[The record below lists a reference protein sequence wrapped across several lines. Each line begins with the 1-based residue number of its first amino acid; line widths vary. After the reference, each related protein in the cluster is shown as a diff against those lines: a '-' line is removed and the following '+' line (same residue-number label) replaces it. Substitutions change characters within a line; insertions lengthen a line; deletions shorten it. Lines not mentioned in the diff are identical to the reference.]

1 MRKKR
6 FHAVCIGFFCQLKYR
21 FMKKL
26 IVPAL
31 LILAGCKESGQGNFT
46 VEGTLKNSDA
56 KTIYLEET
64 SLTNTAPVIVDSAAL
79 GKDGKFELNTLSKG
93 ETIFNLRL
101 NGQQYPLVSLI
112 NDSEEVTVSI
122 DPASKEV
129 YTVKGS
135 SASEALRGYLFTSG
149 EQLKG
154 LYNTSRAIDSMQQA
168 GTADSVVNLQLAQRS
183 VKATEIKTYTADFI
197 GKSKSPSLT
206 LFALGSYQSMSSN
219 PAFGLE
225 GFSQEEVKGIVQK
238 AAALSPNHAGLAQIN
253 KSLQQPAAGQQAAA
267 PASLLNKPAPDFTLP
282 DLAGKPVSLSSFK
295 GKWVLVDFWASW
307 CPPCRAEN
315 PNVVA
320 AYNQF
325 KGKNFTILGVS
336 LDRPGQ
342 KDKWEEA
349 IKADGLAWNHVSDLK
364 FWESAVV
371 PLYNIEG
378 IPYNVLV
385 NPEGVI
391 VAENLRG
398 EDLAKKLQEVL

>member
-1 MRKKR
+1 
-6 FHAVCIGFFCQLKYR
+6 
-21 FMKKL
+21 MKKL

-31 LILAGCKESGQGNFT
+31 LILAGCKESGQDTFS
-46 VEGTLKNSDA
+46 VEGAIKNAEA

-64 SLTNTAPVIVDSAAL
+64 SLSAAAPVVVDSASL
-79 GKDGKFELNTLSKG
+79 GKDGKFELSTLSKG

-101 NGQQYPLVSLI
+101 SGQQYPLVSLI
-112 NDSEEVTVSI
+112 NDADEITVNI
-122 DPASKEV
+122 DPTSKEV

-135 SASEALRGYLFTSG
+135 EASEALRGYLFTSG

-154 LYNTSRAIDSMQQA
+154 LYNSSMSIDSMRKA
-168 GTADSVVNLQLAQRS
+168 GTPDSVVNLQLAQRS
-183 VKATEIKTYTADFI
+183 IKATEVKNFTADFI

-206 LFALGSYQSMSSN
+206 LFALGSYQSMASN
-219 PAFGLE
+219 PLVGIE
-225 GFSQEEVKGIVQK
+225 GFTQDEVKSIVQK
-238 AAALSPNHAGLAQIN
+238 AAAKSPEHTGLAQIN
-253 KSLQQPAAGQQAAA
+253 KSLQQPAAASQQQGAA
-267 PASLLNKPAPDFTLP
+267 PVALLNKPAPDFTLP
-282 DLAGKPVSLSSFK
+282 DLNGKPVALSSFK

-320 AYNQF
+320 AFNQF
-325 KGKNFTILGVS
+325 KNKNFTILGVS

-342 KDKWEEA
+342 KAKWEEA

-378 IPYNVLV
+378 IPYNVLI